1 MPKDIKFIGTTSFI
15 VSDTR
20 VRNVQFL
27 KEKVD
32 IVQLLYLEEA
42 SEELEVSDLLRVK
55 GDTEYFIH
63 MPINLSLKTLYSW
76 QTLNIFAE
84 KLNILHPLNYI
95 IHAEKAFTSYNRLF
109 FEEYLKFS
117 EKFPETLVENIDDV
131 DIFQELSNIGG
142 NICFDI
148 GHALLCN
155 VDIKNFI
162 TKYHNHIKA
171 YHLHGVNNKR
181 DHKSVRYLEKKLLK
195 YLLDFAADNNLKIII
210 EVFGKK
216 DFFDSIKFLRRFFKK
231 YGYTYHRWD

>member
-63 MPINLSLKTLYSW
+63 MPINLNLKTLSGW

-84 KLNILHPLNYI
+84 KLDVLHPLNYI

-142 NICFDI
+142 NICFDV

-171 YHLHGVNNKR
+171 YHLHGVNNER

-195 YLLDFAADNNLKIII
+195 YLLDFATENDVTIII